1 MVLLHTAH
9 SALRVCTKCST
20 DILLVLDGC
29 KAHLSTGRVYK
40 TMRLTVGTIRTGGRR
55 LVRKSDMF
63 RSCEPRGSSA
73 RSAEGAMP
81 VKYQSRIKKC
91 KPSRCFHRFRAS
103 MLVQKNIGISMNK
116 EQVQVVNKQRR
127 KLLQGALVFGAAT
140 ATPAVIGKALS
151 VDDQVNISGKLIC
164 KMNDSV
170 KTLILKNH
178 SDQELTIVRIS
189 GSAFM
194 YDGGIVDCNGAFV
207 SKSIRIPANQEVQ
220 IQFDK
225 LQQFSVSHQID
236 EIRRVQSRV
245 ERLSDGTRVIPF
257 TATVR
262 EWVATVV

>member
-1 MVLLHTAH
+1 V
-9 SALRVCTKCST
+9 
-20 DILLVLDGC
+20 
-29 KAHLSTGRVYK
+29 
-40 TMRLTVGTIRTGGRR
+40 
-55 LVRKSDMF
+55 
-63 RSCEPRGSSA
+63 
-73 RSAEGAMP
+73 
-81 VKYQSRIKKC
+81 
-91 KPSRCFHRFRAS
+91 
-103 MLVQKNIGISMNK
+103 VQKNIGISMNK
-116 EQVQVVNKQRR
+116 EQVQVVNKHRR
-127 KLLQGALVFGAAT
+127 KLLQGAVIFGAAT

-262 EWVATVV
+262 ERVATVV